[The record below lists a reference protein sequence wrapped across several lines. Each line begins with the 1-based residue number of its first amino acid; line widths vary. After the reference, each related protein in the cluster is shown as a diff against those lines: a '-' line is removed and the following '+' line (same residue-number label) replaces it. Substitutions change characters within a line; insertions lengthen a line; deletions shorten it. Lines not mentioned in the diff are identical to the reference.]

1 MAFVASNQPPN
12 AIEAVGFLKSGVHP
26 GGGGDHN
33 LPWVLPCLQ
42 GWGKELPL
50 RRAMGRREQLFY
62 LWKKKKASEEK
73 KLSESAHPAPQWD
86 FPTVQMENPSSKK
99 GMGRGCRPCSTKK
112 HRVPMEQPL
121 QNAAEPWRAS

>member
-62 LWKKKKASEEK
+62 LWEKKKGIRGEK
-73 KLSESAHPAPQWD
+73 IIRECTSS
-86 FPTVQMENPSSKK
+86 PTVGLSHSADGKPEQQEGDGAWMSALFNKETSCSNGAAPPKRCRAMES
-99 GMGRGCRPCSTKK
+99 
-112 HRVPMEQPL
+112 
-121 QNAAEPWRAS
+121 